1 MPISVAGFV
10 FAPMVTA
17 IFFFG
22 EPLAKTNAVAGILT
36 AMLVGLV
43 PFGWLYLVNRAF
55 YAYEDAKTPFRL
67 QIVVTVL
74 ATAINLYA
82 AIGPVRYTGIWV
94 GVGQTVSNL
103 AAAAYGLEL
112 LRRKLGP
119 LRLGLTLRTYVRLI
133 VASLAAAALTVA
145 PVWMLRSHLSESRL
159 LQLVALAVMGGLYLS
174 LTWSFAHRMRVAEV
188 GELLAPVLRRVRR

>member
-1 MPISVAGFV
+1 
-10 FAPMVTA
+10 
-17 IFFFG
+17 
-22 EPLAKTNAVAGILT
+22 
-36 AMLVGLV
+36 MLVGLV

-159 LQLVALAVMGGLYLS
+159 LQLLALAVMGGLYLS
-174 LTWSFAHRMRVAEV
+174 LTWAFAHRMRVAEV